1 MNRET
6 QMSEL
11 SDADVLESL
20 ELAASLLVEE
30 AARRVAAESALVRS
44 EQRVAALEAI
54 VSATSSISAHAV
66 AERTGSSPRAAAGE
80 EEQEEGTPPA
90 RAGGSPEQRPKD
102 VGTPAETRGPGGA
115 ARTPLLRA
123 RPALPPVPNRSVSTC
138 SLDEL
143 REVSA
148 VWSAHAQQAVQESTL
163 SPAST
168 ISQRSPLSLPP
179 EGSPPRPTGVG
190 APPASPLPRG
200 GRRPIPSAVLRARA
214 VSREMA

>member
-1 MNRET
+1 
-6 QMSEL
+6 MSEL

-66 AERTGSSPRAAAGE
+66 AERTGSSPLAAAGE
-80 EEQEEGTPPA
+80 EEEEGTPPA

>member
-1 MNRET
+1 MP
-6 QMSEL
+6 EL

-66 AERTGSSPRAAAGE
+66 AERSGSSPLAAAGE
-80 EEQEEGTPPA
+80 EEEGTPPA
-90 RAGGSPEQRPKD
+90 RAGGSPEHPKG
-102 VGTPAETRGPGGA
+102 VGTPEETRGPGGA

-179 EGSPPRPTGVG
+179 ESSPPRPTGVG

>member
-1 MNRET
+1 M
-6 QMSEL
+6 
-11 SDADVLESL
+11 
-20 ELAASLLVEE
+20 E
-30 AARRVAAESALVRS
+30 AAAEAPAAAAAAEPPDGGLVS
-44 EQRVAALEAI
+44 
-54 VSATSSISAHAV
+54 V
-66 AERTGSSPRAAAGE
+66 AEFRQHYAGLRAKTRRQAAA
-80 EEQEEGTPPA
+80 QPA

-115 ARTPLLRA
+115 ARTPRLRA

-168 ISQRSPLSLPP
+168 TSQRSPLSLPP
-179 EGSPPRPTGVG
+179 EGSPPRPRRG
-190 APPASPLPRG
+190 PLQPDDRT
-200 GRRPIPSAVLRARA
+200 V
-214 VSREMA
+214 